1 MLESHLQELC
11 WYTESILASIAKIG
25 NGGKDNNNNINSNSF
40 SWQNPFWLIKNV
52 VASESRTKFRFST
65 NKPTVK
71 EAP

>member
-11 WYTESILASIAKIG
+11 WYTESILPSIAKIG

-52 VASESRTKFRFST
+52 VASESRTKFRLST